1 MRAAS
6 SNEFEASDP
15 GNSFARSPAEGRNVA
30 ADPNLGPNRM
40 DAAMKAEPD
49 THPRPLSV
57 EGVDVEASTREGT
70 TLKTAGLELLL
81 VSFIVLFQELALIR
95 WIPSQMRVAAYFPNL
110 VLISAFLGLGIGCLR
125 AGRRSLMWLWPLSLV
140 LLVGA
145 CVLLSGVAF
154 TDNGVSDHL
163 WLLYYD
169 LPESAP
175 VIEGVRLPL
184 LLMFVLNALTF
195 VALGQFV
202 ADRLEVFGAQS
213 RQLWGYSLDLTGSLL
228 GVIGFALLSFL
239 GTFPIVW
246 IAVVLIGGA
255 FLMPRLTRH
264 RIIYLSSALII
275 AFSVWAAES
284 NEYYSPYYGISTE
297 AVEGAPFF
305 RVMTNGSLHQ
315 VASTV
320 EKADPVLTE
329 EHGRIRAGYHLPY
342 DVLREVPERVLVLGG
357 GTGND
362 VAVLLD
368 QGVQEIDVVE
378 IDPVILDLGRRHH
391 PNSPYDSPR
400 VRLINADARSFLN
413 DTDRTYDLVVFGTLD
428 SMTRLSA
435 LSNVRLDNFVYT
447 LEGVQAAKARLNPE
461 GGLVMYFMVSREH
474 ISRHLFGMLATAF
487 GEMPMVH
494 SGQYTRFNAIYV
506 AGPAFSHLERPP
518 QADQD
523 AYVAELSR
531 LPTDDWPFLY
541 LESRSLGS
549 FYLSLMAIFLLVALV
564 GILLA
569 SREMRAGLLQGRGID
584 AEMFLYGVAFLLL
597 ETRFVTAMNLVWSA
611 TWLTSAVVFGSI
623 LVTILVAT
631 LLMSRFPMP
640 WRFSAIGLIASLL
653 VVYALPLE
661 LIVGHSAAM
670 RLALSVALV
679 GLPVFFA
686 ATCFA
691 LRFKQRDSV
700 GTAFGWNLL
709 GAVAG
714 GLLEFFS
721 MSVGLR
727 ALLLVAAAAYL
738 GTFLLRDKRPA
749 IGFRFPVPGNA
760 TARAAESA
768 TAL

>member
-1 MRAAS
+1 MHMEAQGSRAS
-6 SNEFEASDP
+6 
-15 GNSFARSPAEGRNVA
+15 
-30 ADPNLGPNRM
+30 L
-40 DAAMKAEPD
+40 KA
-49 THPRPLSV
+49 
-57 EGVDVEASTREGT
+57 
-70 TLKTAGLELLL
+70 AGLELVL

-95 WIPSQMRVAAYFPNL
+95 WIPTQVRVAAYFPNL

-125 AGRRSLMWLWPLSLV
+125 AGRRSLMWLWPLSLL
-140 LLVGA
+140 LLVGI

-163 WLLYYD
+163 WLLYFD
-169 LPESAP
+169 LSESAP

-202 ADRLEVFGAQS
+202 ADRLEVFGAHS

-228 GVIGFALLSFL
+228 GVLCFALLSFL

-246 IAVVLIGGA
+246 VAVILLGGA
-255 FLMPRLTRH
+255 FLMPQATRH
-264 RIIYLSSALII
+264 RIIYLSSALVI

-297 AVEGAPFF
+297 ATEGAPFF

-315 VASTV
+315 IATAV
-320 EKADPVLTE
+320 EKADPVFTE
-329 EHGRIRAGYHLPY
+329 KHGRTRDGYHLPY
-342 DVLREVPERVLVLGG
+342 DLLREVPERVLVLGG

-368 QGVQEIDVVE
+368 QGVLEIDVVE
-378 IDPVILDLGRRHH
+378 IDPVILELGRRHH
-391 PNSPYDSPR
+391 PNSPYDSPK

-413 DTDRTYDLVVFGTLD
+413 DTDRSYDLIVFGTLD

-447 LEGVQAAKARLNPE
+447 LEGVQAAKARLNPG
-461 GGLVMYFMVSREH
+461 GGLVMYFMVGRENIH
-474 ISRHLFGMLATAF
+474 RHLFGMLASVF

-494 SGQYTRFNAIYV
+494 SGDHTLFNAIYA

-518 QADQD
+518 QAEQD
-523 AYVAELSR
+523 AYVDGLSKTQ
-531 LPTDDWPFLY
+531 LPTDDWPYLY
-541 LESRSLGS
+541 LESPSLGS
-549 FYLSLMAIFLLVALV
+549 FYLSLMAAFLLIAMI
-564 GILLA
+564 GLLSA
-569 SREMRAGLLQGRGID
+569 SKEMRAGLLKGRGID
-584 AEMFLYGVAFLLL
+584 VEMFLYGLAFLLL

-623 LVTILVAT
+623 LATILLAT
-631 LLMSRFPMP
+631 VLMAWRPIP
-640 WRFSAIGLIASLL
+640 WRVSAIGLVASLAL
-653 VVYALPLE
+653 VYATPLE
-661 LIVGHSAAM
+661 LLVGRAPAV
-670 RLALSVALV
+670 RLALSVLLIGA
-679 GLPVFFA
+679 PVFFA

-691 LRFKQRDSV
+691 LRFRLRESV
-700 GTAFGWNLL
+700 ATAFGWNLL

-721 MSVGLR
+721 MALGLR

-738 GTFLLRDKRPA
+738 GTFLLRERSMATELLPGVRRA
-749 IGFRFPVPGNA
+749 TPPVEGA
-760 TARAAESA
+760 SA
-768 TAL
+768 S

>member
-1 MRAAS
+1 MHMDAELKTEPNEPKRAS
-6 SNEFEASDP
+6 SVD
-15 GNSFARSPAEGRNVA
+15 R
-30 ADPNLGPNRM
+30 
-40 DAAMKAEPD
+40 
-49 THPRPLSV
+49 
-57 EGVDVEASTREGT
+57 VDVDAGT
-70 TLKTAGLELLL
+70 KNGATLKTAGLQLLL

-95 WIPSQMRVAAYFPNL
+95 WIPSQVRVAAYFPNL

-125 AGRRSLMWLWPLSLV
+125 AGRRSLMWLWPLSLL
-140 LLVGA
+140 LLVGT

-163 WLLYYD
+163 WLLYFD
-169 LPESAP
+169 LSESAP
-175 VIEGVRLPL
+175 VVEGVRMPL
-184 LLMFVLNALTF
+184 VLMFVLNSLTF

-228 GVIGFALLSFL
+228 GVLGFALLSFM

-246 IAVVLIGGA
+246 IAVVLIGGV
-255 FLMPRLTRH
+255 FLMPRIVRH
-264 RIIYLSSALII
+264 RILYLGAALVIS
-275 AFSVWAAES
+275 FSVWAAES
-284 NEYYSPYYGISTE
+284 NEAYSPYYGISTE
-297 AVEGAPFF
+297 SVEGAPFF

-315 VASTV
+315 IATTV
-320 EKADPVLTE
+320 QKGDAAFTE
-329 EHGRIRAGYHLPY
+329 EHGRTRDGYHLPY
-342 DVLREVPERVLVLGG
+342 DALRDVPERVLVLGG

-378 IDPVILDLGRRHH
+378 IDPVILELGRQHH
-391 PNSPYDSPR
+391 PNRPYDSPN

-413 DTDRTYDLVVFGTLD
+413 DTDRTYDLIVFGTLD

-447 LEGVQAAKARLNPE
+447 LEGIEAAKARLDPD
-461 GGLVMYFMVSREH
+461 GGLVMYFMLGRQH
-474 ISRHLFGMLATAF
+474 IHRHLFGMLAAAF
-487 GEMPMVH
+487 DEMPTVH
-494 SGQYTRFNAIYV
+494 VGDHTLFNAVYV

-518 QADQD
+518 EAEQD
-523 AYVAELSR
+523 AYVNGLSK
-531 LPTDDWPFLY
+531 LPTDDWPYLY
-541 LESRSLGS
+541 LESPSLGS
-549 FYLSLMAIFLLVALV
+549 FYLSLMAIFLFVALIGV
-564 GILLA
+564 LSA
-569 SREMRAGLLQGRGID
+569 SKEMRVGLLQGRGID
-584 AEMFLYGVAFLLL
+584 AEMFLYGLAFLLL

-623 LVTILVAT
+623 LATILAAT

-640 WRFSAIGLIASLL
+640 WRYSAIGLIGSLL
-653 VVYALPLE
+653 IVYALPLD
-661 LIVGHSAAM
+661 LIVGRGAAE
-670 RLALSVALV
+670 RLALSAALV

-691 LRFKQRDSV
+691 LRFKERDSV
-700 GTAFGWNLL
+700 GVAFGWNLL

-738 GTFLLRDKRPA
+738 GTFLLREKRLA
-749 IGFRFPVPGNA
+749 RGFRLPVPGTA
-760 TARAAESA
+760 TAQVESA